1 MRKVVAMTG
10 GLGALVILV
19 GLAIAH
25 PVAGPGTGSWGW
37 MGPGMMGG
45 WEGHPG
51 WSTTNTPEI
60 TDEKAKELA
69 QKYADQYLTGFKVER
84 VLPFAG
90 MHHTMYSVELKNAE
104 SEIRTL
110 HINPFGGVMPYGSPW
125 RRGS

>member
-1 MRKVVAMTG
+1 MKNFLAIIG
-10 GLGALVILV
+10 GAAALVILA
-19 GLAIAH
+19 GLVIAH
-25 PVAGPGTGSWGW
+25 PVAGPGTGRGGW

-45 WEGHPG
+45 WEGQPC

-110 HINPFGGVMPYGSPW
+110 HINPFGNVMPFGGPW